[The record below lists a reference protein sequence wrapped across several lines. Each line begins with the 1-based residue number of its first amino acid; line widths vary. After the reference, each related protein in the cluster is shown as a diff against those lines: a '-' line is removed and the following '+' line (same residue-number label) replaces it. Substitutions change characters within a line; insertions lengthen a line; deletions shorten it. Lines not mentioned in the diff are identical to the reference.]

1 MNISA
6 HQLRQAANVRDKITR
21 LEKQLA
27 KILGA
32 KGSPASDGAVKKRRK
47 LSAAARAKIAKAQKA
62 RWAKYRAGKKK

>member
-6 HQLRQAANVRDKITR
+6 HQLRLAASLKDKITK
-21 LEKQLA
+21 LENELA

-32 KGSPASDGAVKKRRK
+32 VGAPATDGARVTRRR

-62 RWAKYRAGKKK
+62 RWAKYRAGKK

>member
-6 HQLRQAANVRDKITR
+6 NELRQAASIREKITK

-32 KGSPASDGAVKKRRK
+32 SGAAALNGGPRKQRK
-47 LSAAARAKIAKAQKA
+47 LSAAARAKIAKAQKE
-62 RWAKYRAGKKK
+62 RWAKYRAAKK